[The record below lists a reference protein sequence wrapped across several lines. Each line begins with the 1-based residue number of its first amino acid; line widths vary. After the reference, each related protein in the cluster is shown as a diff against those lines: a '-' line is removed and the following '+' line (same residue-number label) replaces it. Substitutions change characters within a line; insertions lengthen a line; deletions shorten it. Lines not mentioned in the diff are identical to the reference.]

1 MPIGT
6 LNEGPLHEA
15 LKLEYLHQYGRSRDS
30 ALEVPVGDFVADVQ
44 GTDGVLYE
52 IQTAGFG
59 AIRRKLRALLQQHRV
74 VLVYPIAARY
84 RIVKLSMDGVSPST
98 CRRSPKHGHPALVAS
113 ELVYIPD
120 LLAHPN
126 FEVEV
131 VMVELD
137 ELRRYDPKRTR
148 RRGGWR
154 VESREL
160 TRIVS
165 RHRFRALHD
174 LFGLLRSP
182 LPEQFTT
189 AELGEALAQPR
200 RLAQKLAYVLREG
213 GALTICG
220 KEGNAL
226 RYQRAPLPPA
236 E

>member
-15 LKLEYLHQYGRSRDS
+15 LKAEYLHEYGKSRHS
-30 ALEVPVGDFVADVQ
+30 AHEVAIGDFVADVR

-59 AIRRKLRALLQQHRV
+59 AIRRKLRALVEDHHI
-74 VLVYPIAARY
+74 VLVHPIAARY
-84 RIVKLSMDGVSPST
+84 RIVKLPTTADGEPT
-98 CRRSPKHGHPALVAS
+98 PRRSPKRGHPALVAS

-126 FEVEV
+126 FELEV

-137 ELRRYDPKRTR
+137 EVRRHDPKHTR

-154 VESREL
+154 VEAREL

-165 RHRFRALHD
+165 RHRFSTLDD

-182 LPEQFTT
+182 LPNVFTT
-189 AELGEALAQPR
+189 ADLAQALAQPR
-200 RLAQKLAYVLREG
+200 WVAQKLAYVLREG
-213 GALTICG
+213 CAVEVCG
-220 KEGNAL
+220 KDGNAL
-226 RYQRAPLPPA
+226 RYRRRTAIA
-236 E
+236 VD